1 MIDTVI
7 VLTIVVTVYGYL
19 MAAVAVFA
27 VHRAPRCASRQAAA
41 ADLLFVLLVPALNE
55 EQVIGKTL
63 TSLLRLVGMFIVM
76 VIDDASDDGTLA
88 AIQPFLK
95 DPRVLLLER
104 PRAVARTGKGASLNA
119 AFAEIQRL
127 DVVRDYPAD
136 RVIVVVFDSDG
147 QVDPH
152 FLQAVGPYF
161 DDPTVAGVQSAV
173 RMYNAHQ
180 NLLTFWQHFEFIV
193 WGEALCRAK
202 DWLGSATLGG
212 NGQCVRFSALASLG
226 PDPWQPSLVDDL
238 DLALRLVLRGWRL
251 RFCPSVAV
259 WQEAVPDL
267 RRLVRQRSR
276 WLQGHLA
283 CWCYV
288 VPLLRSRAPL
298 RARLDLLAL
307 LLLPATFVPIGLS
320 SVGSWGVFLLGLGLH
335 FGSWSPVD
343 LLVWYALG
351 FATVP
356 VALVAWGRV
365 ERPRPWRLLL
375 HSHLFAF
382 YSFIWFL
389 AGLGACW
396 NVLLA
401 RRSWAK
407 TSRVGLQSAPVASTT
422 AGMA

>member
-1 MIDTVI
+1 
-7 VLTIVVTVYGYL
+7 
-19 MAAVAVFA
+19 
-27 VHRAPRCASRQAAA
+27 
-41 ADLLFVLLVPALNE
+41 
-55 EQVIGKTL
+55 
-63 TSLLRLVGMFIVM
+63 
-76 VIDDASDDGTLA
+76 
-88 AIQPFLK
+88 
-95 DPRVLLLER
+95 
-104 PRAVARTGKGASLNA
+104 
-119 AFAEIQRL
+119 
-127 DVVRDYPAD
+127 
-136 RVIVVVFDSDG
+136 
-147 QVDPH
+147 
-152 FLQAVGPYF
+152 
-161 DDPTVAGVQSAV
+161 
-173 RMYNAHQ
+173 MYNAHQ

-212 NGQCVRFSALASLG
+212 NGQCVRFSALACLG

-335 FGSWSPVD
+335 FGSWNPVD

-382 YSFIWFL
+382 YSFVWFL

-407 TSRVGLQSAPVASTT
+407 TSRVGLRSAPVASTT